1 MDFHGRK
8 PSHARAGR
16 KAVEGKRGHINT
28 ALKQIARQ
36 LEIDIN
42 LTFYVARHTMATTL
56 KRKQVS
62 TDVIKEVMGHQD
74 IKTTQIYLAKFGS
87 EVINKA
93 GELL

>member
-1 MDFHGRK
+1 MQKKDRLNK
-8 PSHARAGR
+8 
-16 KAVEGKRGHINT
+16 KRRQIND
-28 ALKQIARQ
+28 ALKVIAAKLQIHV
-36 LEIDIN
+36 N

-87 EVINKA
+87 EVINEA
-93 GELL
+93 GKLL

>member
-1 MDFHGRK
+1 
-8 PSHARAGR
+8 
-16 KAVEGKRGHINT
+16 
-28 ALKQIARQ
+28 
-36 LEIDIN
+36 
-42 LTFYVARHTMATTL
+42 MATTL